1 MIDVQRHQAELNP
14 DGNRPATVAEVFM
27 DNVHTFRLRLG
38 GILLQALAPRF
49 PCAR

>member
-27 DNVHTFRLRLG
+27 EAADS
-38 GILLQALAPRF
+38 QASPIPINDLVDSRS
-49 PCAR
+49 CDLV